1 MTAEPLAALPTPVAT
16 FDGYQPIRIETT
28 TGQVREV
35 RGREVAVRADALV
48 ARLDTGHV
56 VDLAAGSVDG
66 GLGRPPA
73 GSVAAGAALAASSA
87 EAVRYGA

>member
-1 MTAEPLAALPTPVAT
+1 MTAEPLAALPMPVDV

-56 VDLAAGSVDG
+56 VDWPLELLTVVSVGRRPAA
-66 GLGRPPA
+66 
-73 GSVAAGAALAASSA
+73 
-87 EAVRYGA
+87 